1 MASPKLHH
9 LHLCVFSYGQ
19 KHKIMT
25 KKKGKEKRSSILLSK
40 SCKTTLLFHKTCV
53 CTRCF
58 CRFLHVLH
66 DAYFDII
73 FFSFEKR
80 HRKRIHTETFSFS
93 QLFFSALRSLQCS
106 FHWPPFNCIEL
117 MHMRKENNQTWSSI
131 TNQKPSIKNIV
142 IQIKIHPYHRGDF
155 FSSFSLF
162 SAWCKTKHRKKL
174 SKH

>member
-1 MASPKLHH
+1 
-9 LHLCVFSYGQ
+9 
-19 KHKIMT
+19 MT

-53 CTRCF
+53 YSVFLSFSSCF
-58 CRFLHVLH
+58 TWCVFR
-66 DAYFDII
+66 YN

-93 QLFFSALRSLQCS
+93 QLFFSALRSVQCS

-142 IQIKIHPYHRGDF
+142 IQIKFTHITAVTF
-155 FSSFSLF
+155 FLHSPFFLLDIKQNTAKIWVNTSCQLIS
-162 SAWCKTKHRKKL
+162 R
-174 SKH
+174 